1 MFVEESNT
9 GVKPDS
15 VYGLV
20 QVGEKLT
27 DKTLYTTYYVNCKIN
42 VFDRDDKHHLTCR
55 TILATRFSMGKILTT
70 SQMFDPKSRRIAIIF
85 EDAPHTVFIYYFW
98 LDAFGFFGRK
108 DYAGVAAELVTGV
121 AISRGK
127 LFTVL

>member
-1 MFVEESNT
+1 
-9 GVKPDS
+9 
-15 VYGLV
+15 
-20 QVGEKLT
+20 
-27 DKTLYTTYYVNCKIN
+27 
-42 VFDRDDKHHLTCR
+42 
-55 TILATRFSMGKILTT
+55 MGKILTT
-70 SQMFDPKSRRIAIIF
+70 SQMFDPKSRRVAIIF
-85 EDAPHTVFIYYFW
+85 EDAPNTVFIYYFW